1 MSELTS
7 DGGFVYSDDQR
18 LSKRMAPMLQRVLI
32 IDPAPSS
39 AKMLSERIRDISMG
53 QIHVADSNAGGL
65 NSARQSEPQLIF
77 VEQSGDNVD
86 GIAFTRQLRRGG
98 MACRKVP
105 IILTT
110 GAATAA
116 GILAARDAGVHE
128 FLRKPYTT
136 RDLLRRLEAVT
147 LRPRDWI
154 EAVAYVGPDRRRFN
168 SGDYAGSLKRQT
180 DAVTPDAAR
189 VLQSLR
195 IIKSAVMAIDAD
207 PRQALRALEA
217 QAADLMFTAPKIGDT
232 ALATAARDFHVYLTD
247 ATKLGVLRPAEALTK
262 AGPLLALLPKDLADR
277 QTAPQAQ
284 AG

>member
-1 MSELTS
+1 
-7 DGGFVYSDDQR
+7 
-18 LSKRMAPMLQRVLI
+18 MAPMLQRVLI

-53 QIHVADSNAGGL
+53 QINVADSNSAGL
-65 NSARQSEPQLIF
+65 NSARQSDPQVIF
-77 VEQSGDNVD
+77 VEQSGENVD
-86 GIAFTRQLRRGG
+86 GIGFTRQLRRGG
-98 MACRKVP
+98 MVCRKVP

-110 GAATAA
+110 GTATAA

-168 SGDYAGSLKRQT
+168 SGDYSGSLKRQT
-180 DAVTPDAAR
+180 DAITPDAAR
-189 VLQSLR
+189 VLQALR

-207 PRQALRALEA
+207 PNQALRALEA
-217 QAADLMFTAPKIGDT
+217 QAADLMITAPRVGDT
-232 ALATAARDFHVYLTD
+232 ALASAARDFHVYLTD
-247 ATKLGVLRPAEALTK
+247 ATRLGVLRPAEALTK
-262 AGPLLALLPKDLADR
+262 AGPLLALLPKDLTNRAA
-277 QTAPQAQ
+277 APLAKT
-284 AG
+284 G

>member
-1 MSELTS
+1 M
-7 DGGFVYSDDQR
+7 YSDDHK

-32 IDPAPSS
+32 IDPAPAS

-53 QIHVADSNAGGL
+53 QIHVADSNAAGL
-65 NSARQSEPQLIF
+65 NSARQSDPQLIF
-77 VEQSGDNVD
+77 IEQAGDNVD

-98 MACRKVP
+98 IACRKVP

-110 GAATAA
+110 AVATAG

-168 SGDYAGSLKRQT
+168 SGDYSGALKRQT
-180 DAVTPDAAR
+180 DTGTPDAAR
-189 VLQSLR
+189 VLQALR

-207 PRQALRALEA
+207 PGQALRALET
-217 QAADLMFTAPKIGDT
+217 QAADLMITAPRVGDT
-232 ALATAARDFHVYLTD
+232 ALASAARDFHLYLTD
-247 ATKLGVLRPAEALTK
+247 ATRLGVLRPVEALTK
-262 AGPLLALLPKDLADR
+262 AGPLLARLPKDLADR
-277 QTAPQAQ
+277 QVTPMAR